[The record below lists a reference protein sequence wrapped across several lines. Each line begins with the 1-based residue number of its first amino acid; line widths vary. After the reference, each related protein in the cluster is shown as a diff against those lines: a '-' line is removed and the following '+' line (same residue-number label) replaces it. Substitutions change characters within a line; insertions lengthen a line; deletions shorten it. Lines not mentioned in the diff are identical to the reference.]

1 MEEFIVRV
9 ALGFSVALTPE
20 NVFYCFIGVL
30 LGTIIG
36 VLPGLGPVAAIAVLL
51 PLTYDMQPITA
62 VIMLCGMYYGG
73 AYGGSTTSILIN
85 APGEAAAAVT
95 CLDGFQMAKQG
106 RAKAALATAAIGSF
120 FAGTFATAGLM
131 LISPLVAS
139 FAIRFGPPEYF
150 GLMLLALTMVSTLS
164 ADAPVKG
171 FVATFFGLV
180 LAMVGQDSQ
189 TGAQRFV
196 FGLPQLFE
204 GIDFIVVAIGLFA
217 ISEVLVAAETFK
229 IVAYE
234 RARVQGKHWI
244 SLRELRQSLPPYARG
259 TALGFFIGALP
270 GAGGTTAAFMS
281 YGVEKKL
288 SKHPEKFG
296 HGAIEGVAGPE
307 SANNAASQGAMV
319 PLLTLGIPG
328 SATTAVMLGAFM
340 IYGVQPGPLLF
351 DTNPEFVWAIFA
363 SMYIG
368 NTILLILNLPL
379 VTVFAKLL
387 DLPGALLYSM
397 VVAFCV
403 LGVYAIRLS
412 VFDVGM
418 MIAFGVVGYFMR
430 RHGYPVAPTL
440 LALVLGD
447 MMEQSFR
454 RALTLS
460 AGNPMVFLNR
470 SMSLVLIILAL
481 VSLFG
486 PTIWGAVRAAQAK
499 GKGEVSTGRS

>member
-1 MEEFIVRV
+1 MEDLFARV
-9 ALGFSVALTPE
+9 ALGFGVALTPD
-20 NVFYCFIGVL
+20 NIMYCFVGVL

-36 VLPGLGPVAAIAVLL
+36 VLPGLGPVAAMAVLL
-51 PLTYDMQPITA
+51 PITFDMNPISA
-62 VIMLCGMYYGG
+62 VIMLAGMYYGG

-85 APGEAAAAVT
+85 APGEAASAVT

-106 RAKAALATAAIGSF
+106 KAKAALATAAIGSF

-131 LISPLVAS
+131 LISPLVATL
-139 FAIRFGPPEYF
+139 AIRFGPPEYF
-150 GLMLLALTMVSTLS
+150 GLMLLALTMVAALS

-171 FVATFFGLV
+171 FVATILGLLLSV
-180 LAMVGQDSQ
+180 VGQDSQ

-217 ISEVLVAAETFK
+217 ISEVLIAAGTFK
-229 IVAYE
+229 KIAYE
-234 RARVQGKHWI
+234 RAQVKGQYWI
-244 SLRELRQSLPPYARG
+244 TMRELRQSLPAYARG
-259 TALGFFIGALP
+259 TALGFAIGALP

-281 YGVEKKL
+281 YGLEKRI
-288 SKHPEKFG
+288 SKHPERFG

-328 SATTAVMLGAFM
+328 SATTAVMLGALM

-351 DTNPEFVWAIFA
+351 DSNPEFVWAIFA
-363 SMYIG
+363 SMYVG

-379 VTVFAKLL
+379 VNLFAKLL

-403 LGVYAIRLS
+403 LGVYGIRLS

-418 MIAFGVVGYFMR
+418 MLAFGVVGYFMR
-430 RHGYPVAPTL
+430 RHNYPVAPAL
-440 LALVLGD
+440 LALVLGE
-447 MMEQSFR
+447 MMESSLR

-460 AGNPMVFLNR
+460 AGNPMVLFTR
-470 SMSLVLIILAL
+470 PMSLILIVLSII
-481 VSLFG
+481 SLFG
-486 PTIWGAVRAAQAK
+486 PPIWSAIQANRNRGA
-499 GKGEVSTGRS
+499 GLGSS